1 MDLKDSVRDIAKRAS
16 VARETAET
24 EEATKQGVILPFI
37 RALGFDIF
45 DLSQVVPEF
54 NSDVGTKKGE
64 KVDYALK
71 IDGEIVMLVEAK
83 PVTIDLGEAQ
93 YNQLY
98 RYFSVTDA
106 QIAILTNG
114 IEVWFF
120 SDIDEKNRMDKRPFF
135 RFSFEGYDEDDV
147 KELAKFHRE
156 RFNIEVIL
164 RTAAALKYTTSA
176 ASYLKEQLSDP
187 SDDFV
192 RLVGKQIYDGNLTK
206 SVIEQL
212 REPVRS
218 AFANVIREKI
228 QEKLTA
234 AFADS
239 SEDVSEPEVAD
250 APAADD
256 GIVTTDEEIEAFYIV
271 RSIVSKAVSPERVFM
286 RDAKSYCSVIFD
298 DNNRKPICRLRFN
311 SKSVKYIG
319 IFDSEKKEARHE
331 IERPA
336 DIARFGEALIETVK
350 RYE

>member
-16 VARETAET
+16 VAKGTAET

-83 PVTIDLGEAQ
+83 PVTVDLGEAQ

-120 SDIDEKNRMDKRPFF
+120 SDIDEKNKMDKRPFF
-135 RFSFEGYDEDDV
+135 RFSFEGHDEDDV
-147 KELAKFHRE
+147 RELAKFHRE
-156 RFNIEVIL
+156 RFNIDVIL

-176 ASYLKEQLSDP
+176 ASYLKEQLADP

-218 AFANVIREKI
+218 AFENVIREKI

-239 SEDVSEPEVAD
+239 SEQEEVPETSDEPV
-250 APAADD
+250 ADD
-256 GIVTTDEEIEAFYIV
+256 GIMTTDEEIEAFYIV
-271 RSIVSKAVSPERVFM
+271 RSIVSKAVPSDRVFM
-286 RDAKSYCSVIFD
+286 RDAKSYCSIIFD
-298 DNNRKPICRLRFN
+298 DNNRKPICRLHFN

-319 IFDSEKKEARHE
+319 IFDDEKKETRHE

-336 DIARFGEALIETVK
+336 DIARFEEHLKNLAL
-350 RYE
+350 